1 MTLKIENGSD
11 GRKRVICL
19 SGRLRA
25 EYLDELK
32 RQMKGEHSR
41 VALDLDGLT
50 LVDLEVV
57 HFLNVCEES
66 GVELINCQP
75 YIREWMVREQ
85 NRKG

>member
-1 MTLKIENGSD
+1 
-11 GRKRVICL
+11 
-19 SGRLRA
+19 
-25 EYLDELK
+25 
-32 RQMKGEHSR
+32 MKGEHSR

-66 GVELINCQP
+66 GVELINCHP